1 MSIKRTLLVALTA
14 SLALVGCSDNDDKRR
29 VSTVN
34 VQVTAVQQD
43 ISNGLIR
50 LSQILTTGLLDES
63 IEGVLN
69 FQRFYTQENG
79 TAQVSVFPGKLQ
91 YFELVMIDANA
102 AISQE
107 GSVSRCQWVAGCAN
121 GSFSSSITPN
131 HQWKSVVWNLQ
142 KDEQVAVTP
151 LTHLAA
157 ELAYSYAYADT
168 SEGWQPT
175 GYYSPYSVEQAIS
188 QVSKLFGVSNVQ
200 TSFPADLT
208 NINALNTSDVVVA
221 RNSIRYGALLAAWAH
236 LQEKNP
242 SFTEKVSKEFLENEG
257 QLVQKGQIGTEA
269 PALTLDNLYEL
280 AINNLSKLSVHNTA
294 VKSQVSIV
302 IETLR
307 SERDKLNS
315 DQLTTDKPA
324 SLKELFG
331 EQAFNEYQLGV
342 KRSKAF
348 IADLQD
354 QFSYF
359 FGDSYDNKI
368 TEYIK
373 RQELFFK
380 SNKDDFNQI
389 VDLLNSA
396 RDQYVLSN
404 QNAGCSTPTNPHW
417 PSCSYDAAKQILV
430 LSDAAGH
437 KLSLGMKAVAD
448 NNRAID
454 ILISGQI
461 QQDNLLFTLKDTEA
475 SGSSPA
481 VHSRIRQFYP
491 EATTTIPTNQAPV
504 GYETF
509 WANFSFY
516 NANAETNEQEW
527 TGNLKLLY
535 RGVNH
540 PTDSNADMHFNI
552 DTLRLS
558 SRISDHIGGKDDQ
571 GSEASSVF
579 IGAQSSTADTYYNAD
594 EKFGKF
600 NGFFTEQTIDT
611 DSTLPGLVSYGLGE
625 ETLGQQTVQYFDFYV
640 HDENAQSYRYR
651 FYPDVERRQ
660 NAAGQYSIDG
670 EKSVTT
676 HKLAVCPIVQ
686 EGDKWVVEGGCSPA
700 QSFNGKRDRQESINN
715 LWKAGAFSYVN
726 IPGKGDYFVK
736 WDVTNKN
743 GCYNLKDLSQGQGIT
758 LDGLRTSA
766 AVLGLDTL
774 RVTTEVMLSTTS
786 GSTTTWQPKTLL
798 DVLVSAPTK
807 ERYNVTAA
815 LSHNYESLNE
825 DDVYVGSGANLS
837 RLILNYNTDSS
848 FKRIGS
854 FSVYKSG
861 VKLGSETNSINAEL
875 MLGLNQSFNELPH
888 KYVTGPNGN
897 YEVCVVDNAPLKA
910 REFDKDE
917 AVFSLSFRGVVYG
930 SIRQENNAWI
940 ARFIDG
946 TWVPITP
953 NSL

>member
-34 VQVTAVQQD
+34 VQVTAGQQD

-50 LSQILTTGLLDES
+50 SSQILTTGLLDES
-63 IEGVLN
+63 NEGVLN

-107 GSVSRCQWVAGCAN
+107 GSVSRCQWVKGCEN

-157 ELAYSYAYADT
+157 ELAYSYAYAET
-168 SEGWQPT
+168 PEEWQPT

-188 QVSKLFGVSNVQ
+188 QVSKLFGISNVQ

-221 RNSIRYGALLAAWAH
+221 RNSIRYGALLAAWTH

-242 SFTEKVSKEFLENEG
+242 SFTEEVSEEFLENKG

-280 AINNLSKLSVHNTA
+280 AINNLSALSVHNTA

-302 IETLR
+302 VEALK
-307 SERDKLNS
+307 SERDNLKS
-315 DQLTTDKPA
+315 GELTTVKPA

-354 QFSYF
+354 QLSYF
-359 FGDSYDNKI
+359 FGDSYDEKI

-404 QNAGCSTPTNPHW
+404 QNAGCSTPTNTHW
-417 PSCSYDAAKQILV
+417 KSCSYDTAKQTLV
-430 LSDAAGH
+430 LLDAEGYE
-437 KLSLGMKAVAD
+437 LTLGMKAVAE

-454 ILISGQI
+454 ILISGRI
-461 QQDNLLFTLKDTEA
+461 QQNNLLFTLKDTEA

-491 EATTTIPTNQAPV
+491 EATTTIPTNQDPV

-516 NANAETNEQEW
+516 NAETNEQEW

-558 SRISDHIGGKDDQ
+558 SRISDHIGGTDRDDK
-571 GSEASSVF
+571 EASSVF
-579 IGAQSSTADTYYNAD
+579 IAAQSSTADTYYNPNPD
-594 EKFGKF
+594 EKFGKI
-600 NGFFTEQTIDT
+600 NGFFTEQSANTGQDK
-611 DSTLPGLVSYGLGE
+611 PGLVSYKLGE
-625 ETLGQQTVQYFDFYV
+625 ELIHNQTVKYFDFYIN
-640 HDENAQSYRYR
+640 DKSAQSFRYR
-651 FYPDVERRQ
+651 FYPDVVRNQ
-660 NAAGQYSIDG
+660 NAAGQYTVGNNDAI
-670 EKSVTT
+670 TT
-676 HKLAVCPIVQ
+676 HKMAVCPLSKKKDGEWGVD
-686 EGDKWVVEGGCSPA
+686 GACSPA
-700 QSFNGKRDRQESINN
+700 QVFNGKRDVQKSINTF
-715 LWKAGAFSYVN
+715 WKAGAFSY
-726 IPGKGDYFVK
+726 IDLPGKGEYFAK
-736 WDVTNKN
+736 WPATEKN
-743 GCYNLKDLSQGQGIT
+743 GCFELDKLSGAAEPVTIT
-758 LDGLRTSA
+758 ESAKFVSA

-774 RVTTEVMLSTTS
+774 RVTTEVML
-786 GSTTTWQPKTLL
+786 
-798 DVLVSAPTK
+798 
-807 ERYNVTAA
+807 E
-815 LSHNYESLNE
+815 
-825 DDVYVGSGANLS
+825 
-837 RLILNYNTDSS
+837 
-848 FKRIGS
+848 
-854 FSVYKSG
+854 
-861 VKLGSETNSINAEL
+861 
-875 MLGLNQSFNELPH
+875 
-888 KYVTGPNGN
+888 
-897 YEVCVVDNAPLKA
+897 
-910 REFDKDE
+910 
-917 AVFSLSFRGVVYG
+917 
-930 SIRQENNAWI
+930 
-940 ARFIDG
+940 
-946 TWVPITP
+946 
-953 NSL
+953 